1 MTSLDVSNNR
11 LYAEGTKLLAEAL
24 KGNQII
30 TELNLSSNYAIE
42 GGMSGVIALA
52 DAVPDMGAL
61 STVTM
66 YKFPLP
72 IQDIKTKIELDFS
85 GKELCSLD
93 AIVIAALLPLNVSGT
108 QFGYPIIVDIDF
120 C

>member
-1 MTSLDVSNNR
+1 L
-11 LYAEGTKLLAEAL
+11 TKLIFGGDGYQDIHNLWVTPEPATLEVGMTEADFSNKNL
-24 KGNQII
+24 GAGGAII
-30 TELNLSSNYAIE
+30 ISAWISHK
-42 GGMSGVIALA
+42 
-52 DAVPDMGAL
+52 DKGAL

-72 IQDIKTKIELDFS
+72 IEDIKTKIELDFS

-108 QFGYPIIVDIDF
+108 QFG
-120 C
+120 